1 MHIPAL
7 EDGAQD
13 SPPNGVGHSGW
24 RAVVFFASLRNLTGA
39 LLSGIRCAGGLL
51 NVCMNINPALE
62 PDYSHNYYAL

>member
-13 SPPNGVGHSGW
+13 IQPNGVGHSGW

-39 LLSGIRCAGGLL
+39 LLSAFW
-51 NVCMNINPALE
+51 
-62 PDYSHNYYAL
+62 D